1 MTAPADWPRPG
12 FRLPVAGQPCLLIP
26 DPEEGE
32 EPLFGIRPGW
42 YTRDQLARL
51 IRERIEDI
59 EALIFI
65 ADMLE
70 E

>member
-1 MTAPADWPRPG
+1 MPTLE
-12 FRLPVAGQPCLLIP
+12 LPYHTPILLIP

-32 EPLFGIRPGW
+32 EPDFGIRPGW
-42 YTRDQLARL
+42 YTRDDLARL
-51 IRERIEDI
+51 LRERIEDI
-59 EALIFI
+59 QAIIYI